1 MENFLWFV
9 GGFIAARI
17 LHGALS
23 LAQSYT
29 MLKQA
34 EFDCL
39 RILGSAAES
48 TAFLHQTR
56 ERIIADPDTPSEIKN
71 QLKIQ
76 MNVDK
81 YVFETWKSSSIK
93 SLILLYP
100 TKYRRALNFNDWS
113 TAMEHYT
120 ALCRETI
127 KTKKRG

>member
-9 GGFIAARI
+9 GGFIVART
-17 LHGALS
+17 LHGILNLS
-23 LAQSYT
+23 QSYT

-48 TAFLHQTR
+48 IAFLHQTR
-56 ERIIADPDTPSEIKN
+56 EQAISDPETPSEIKN

-100 TKYRRALNFNDWS
+100 VRYRRALNFNDWS

-120 ALCRETI
+120 VLCKETI

>member
-17 LHGALS
+17 LHGVLS
-23 LAQSYT
+23 LAQAYT

-48 TAFLHQTR
+48 IAFLHQSR
-56 ERIIADPDTPSEIKN
+56 EQTISDPNTPSEIKN

-76 MNVDK
+76 ANIDK
-81 YVFETWKSSSIK
+81 YVFETWKNSSIK

-100 TKYRRALNFNDWS
+100 VRYRRALNFNDWT

-120 ALCRETI
+120 ALCQETI
-127 KTKKRG
+127 KTKKRS